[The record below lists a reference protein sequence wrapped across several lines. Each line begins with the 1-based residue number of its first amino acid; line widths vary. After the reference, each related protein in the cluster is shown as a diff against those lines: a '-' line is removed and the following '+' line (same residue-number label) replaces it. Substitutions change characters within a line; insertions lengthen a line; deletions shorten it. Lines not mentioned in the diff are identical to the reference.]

1 MSFVTLKTPSLS
13 AEQKKRLGD
22 RILYA
27 LQQEGILPG
36 TVVLRYE
43 VENGDLYMDGSLVE
57 APRPVPVAAPAPV
70 FSLAAT
76 RISDDP
82 SAPRADRADRVEAQ
96 PAYKTKAR
104 RNKQELEGLKDRLAD
119 LIKRDTSVS
128 SFDAQKKLDLEDC
141 DWAPNTLRRLFSELI
156 QEGLVRKEGEKRG
169 TRYLWAAKGKEDLP
183 PVKLVKSEHGE

>member
-36 TVVLRYE
+36 SVVLRYE
-43 VENGDLYMDGSLVE
+43 IENGDLYMDGSLVE
-57 APRPVPVAAPAPV
+57 APRPAPVAAPAPV
-70 FSLAAT
+70 FSLAAS
-76 RISDDP
+76 RISDDA
-82 SAPRADRADRVEAQ
+82 APRAEAI
-96 PAYKTKAR
+96 PDYKTKAR
-104 RNKQELEGLKDRLAD
+104 RNKKELDGLKDKLAD

-128 SFDAQKKLDLEDC
+128 SFDAQKKLNLTDC

-156 QEGLVRKEGEKRG
+156 EEGLVRKEGEKRG
-169 TRYLWAAKGKEDLP
+169 TRYLWANKGKEDLP
-183 PVKLVKSEHGE
+183 PAKLVKGEGHE